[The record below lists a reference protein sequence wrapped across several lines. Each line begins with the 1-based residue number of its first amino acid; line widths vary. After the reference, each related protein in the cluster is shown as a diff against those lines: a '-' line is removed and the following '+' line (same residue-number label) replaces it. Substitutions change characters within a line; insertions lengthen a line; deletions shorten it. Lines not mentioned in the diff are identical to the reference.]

1 MPTLNFLT
9 NRCPRIFTL
18 GQPLSLSVP
27 ALFLG
32 DSKYDY
38 QAASAAGLDFVFLSG
53 WSEVESGVYNI
64 IRERVDDWLL
74 SAFGYEI

>member
-1 MPTLNFLT
+1 M
-9 NRCPRIFTL
+9 

-53 WSEVESGVYNI
+53 WSEVADWEAWVSANGLAHVNSVQSL
-64 IRERVDDWLL
+64 VDNCSLDGRGLH
-74 SAFGYEI
+74 

>member
-32 DSKYDY
+32 DSKYDH

-53 WSEVESGVYNI
+53 WNEVANWQDWVATEGITVRQD
-64 IRERVDDWLL
+64 IRALTE
-74 SAFGYEI
+74 